1 MTAGGPARRRAER
14 GQATIEMVAL
24 VPLCMLVLLAVAQLL
39 AAGAARE
46 AAGAAAQAGA
56 MASRQGGDPEAAA
69 RAAAPGW
76 AKDRLRVR
84 VDGRRVS
91 VRIVPRALLPG
102 TARLLVG
109 QARADAGPPA

>member
-1 MTAGGPARRRAER
+1 MSATGGER
-14 GQATIEMVAL
+14 GQATIELVAL
-24 VPLCMLVLLAVAQLL
+24 LPLCVAVLLAVAQLL

-56 MASRQGGDPEAAA
+56 LARLQGGDPTAAA

-84 VDGRRVS
+84 LEGRRVT

-102 TARLLVG
+102 TAGLLVAQG
-109 QARADAGPPA
+109 RADAGPAA